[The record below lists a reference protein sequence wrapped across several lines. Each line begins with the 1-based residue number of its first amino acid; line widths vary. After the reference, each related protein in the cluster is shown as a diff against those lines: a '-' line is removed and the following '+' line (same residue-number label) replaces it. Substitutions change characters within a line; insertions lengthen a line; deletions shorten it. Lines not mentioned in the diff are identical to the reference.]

1 MLHLPLAARLRRA
14 LSLALALGVC
24 AAAVACGDAAPAS
37 ETAAPPRAGQEV
49 LRSLD
54 EILAGPVTIADLT
67 PDSASV
73 RVQTA
78 KPVMCSVVYGV
89 DERYGS
95 QSTDPDMGG
104 QPHADHH
111 APLRALPPTP

>member
-1 MLHLPLAARLRRA
+1 MHKATDLVGP
-14 LSLALALGVC
+14 
-24 AAAVACGDAAPAS
+24 
-37 ETAAPPRAGQEV
+37 EI

-54 EILAGPVTIADLT
+54 EILAGPVTITDLT
-67 PDSASV
+67 SDTASV
-73 RVQTA
+73 RVQTS

-104 QPHADHH
+104 QPHSAHH
-111 APLRALPPTP
+111 APLRGLPPDSVIHYRI